1 MSIFENN
8 IKMRTMNSTGK
19 LKCKCGSIRM
29 DAKVYPDDWD
39 NKTWIKIT
47 CRSCGNWLFYNGA

>member
-1 MSIFENN
+1 
-8 IKMRTMNSTGK
+8 MRTMNSTGK